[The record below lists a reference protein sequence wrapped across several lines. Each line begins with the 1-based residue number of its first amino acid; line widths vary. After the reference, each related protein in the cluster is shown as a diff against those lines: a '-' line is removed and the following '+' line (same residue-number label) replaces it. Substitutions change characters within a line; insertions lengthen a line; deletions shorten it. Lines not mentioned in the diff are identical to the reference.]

1 MMKRNE
7 TGKETFLIVDD
18 MEVNRAILSSLFETD
33 FKILTAENGE
43 EAIDILAEN
52 KDGISLVLL
61 DILMPK
67 MDGYSVLMEMKKRD
81 LLDKIPVIVITSL
94 DKPEDELKCLENGAS
109 DLISK
114 PFIPFVIKRRVF
126 NVLEQFRYKNK
137 LEHMVNLQTQ
147 RLLKANETMMD
158 TLSTIIE
165 HRNMESGQHILRIRG
180 YTQVLLEKIVELYPE
195 YALSDET
202 IKLIASASRLHD
214 IGKIMIPDAILNKP
228 GRLTKEEFEVMKS
241 HAMRGYEIL
250 GRFDRIGREDYFT
263 YAEDICR
270 HHHERIDGKGYPDGL
285 KGDSISIAAQ
295 AVGLAD
301 CYDALTTERVYKPA
315 FSHITALTMICNG
328 ECGQFSEKLLRA
340 FRSVSSSIEELA
352 RKYADGV
359 PLADEEMGD
368 ISEIELKVQ
377 KSLLGE
383 ENRAASKDIKNEISI
398 DVLLQMIL
406 SQSCHIILDIDLETG
421 TYTMKEFGVQIK
433 SRLNF
438 TGAYESDIDFLINNA
453 VLAEDRDIMR
463 KFALL
468 DVLRDMYKENRKNN
482 RCIVR
487 MRGNEEEVCFRENI
501 FYAINDENRVF
512 YAITDVTD
520 QRNVLIGNMEEEL
533 RRTQMERESLQ
544 QVVKEQRLYL
554 EKVIQ
559 STVCGLIQIRIRG
572 EERKLISINKAAAEI
587 FGFEST
593 EEFYAKA
600 PDEVIEYIAEEDRA
614 YVREKFNELKEIGD
628 STIFQT
634 CVDLTGAGTKTRI
647 SGRAVLITNLDKERV
662 LQCSFIQAEK

>member
-18 MEVNRAILSSLFETD
+18 MEVNRVILSGLFETD
-33 FKILTAENGE
+33 YRILTAENGE
-43 EAIDILAEN
+43 EAIKILAEN
-52 KDGISLVLL
+52 REAISLVLL
-61 DILMPK
+61 DIMMPV
-67 MDGYSVLMEMKKRD
+67 MDGYSVLTEMKKRD
-81 LLDKIPVIVITSL
+81 MLDKIPVIVITSS

-114 PFIPFVIKRRVF
+114 PFIPFVIKRRIF

-180 YTQVLLEKIVELYPE
+180 YTEVLLEEIVKLYPE
-195 YALSDET
+195 YALSKET

-285 KGDSISIAAQ
+285 KGDNISIAAQ

-328 ECGQFSEKLLRA
+328 ECGQFSEKLLKA
-340 FRSVSSSIEELA
+340 FRNVSSSVEELA

-359 PLADEEMGD
+359 VLVNEELSD

-383 ENRAASKDIKNEISI
+383 ENRASKDIKNEISI
-398 DVLLQMIL
+398 DVLLQMVL
-406 SQSCHIILDIDLETG
+406 SQNCHMILDIDLETG
-421 TYTMKEFGVQIK
+421 TYTMKKFGDVFNA
-433 SRLNF
+433 RMNF
-438 TGAYESDIDFLINNA
+438 TGAYEADIDFLINNV
-453 VLAEDRDIMR
+453 VLAEDRENMR
-463 KFALL
+463 KFASL
-468 DVLRDMYKENRKNN
+468 DVLRNMYRENKRDSK
-482 RCIVR
+482 CIVR
-487 MRGNEEEVCFRENI
+487 MRGKEEEICFCENF
-501 FYAINDENRVF
+501 FYAVPDENRVF
-512 YAITDVTD
+512 YTITDVTD
-520 QRNVLIGNMEEEL
+520 QKNVLIGNMGEEL
-533 RRTQMERESLQ
+533 NRTQIERESLQ

-554 EKVIQ
+554 EKMIQ
-559 STVCGLIQIRIRG
+559 SAVCGLLQIRIRG
-572 EERKLISINKAAAEI
+572 EEQKLINMNKAAAEI
-587 FGFEST
+587 LGFEST

-600 PDEVIEYIAEEDRA
+600 PAEIINFISEEDRE
-614 YVREKFNELKEIGD
+614 YIKGKYQELKEIGD
-628 STIFQT
+628 MITFKVN
-634 CVDLTGAGTKTRI
+634 VDLVLAGGKKQIT
-647 SGRAVLITNLDKERV
+647 GRADLITNLDKERV
-662 LQCSFIQAEK
+662 LQCSFIQLDK

>member
-18 MEVNRAILSSLFETD
+18 MEVNRVILSGLFETD
-33 FKILTAENGE
+33 YRILTAENGE
-43 EAIDILAEN
+43 EAIKILAEN
-52 KDGISLVLL
+52 REAISLVLL
-61 DILMPK
+61 DIMMPV
-67 MDGYSVLMEMKKRD
+67 MDGYSVLTEMKKRD
-81 LLDKIPVIVITSL
+81 MLDKVPVIVITSS

-114 PFIPFVIKRRVF
+114 PFIPFVIKRRIF

-180 YTQVLLEKIVELYPE
+180 YTEVLLEEIVKLYPE
-195 YALSDET
+195 YALSKET

-285 KGDSISIAAQ
+285 KGDNISIAAQ

-328 ECGQFSEKLLRA
+328 ECGQFSEKLLKA
-340 FRSVSSSIEELA
+340 FRNVSSSVEELA

-359 PLADEEMGD
+359 VLVNEELSD

-383 ENRAASKDIKNEISI
+383 ENRASKDIKNEISI
-398 DVLLQMIL
+398 DVLLQMVL
-406 SQSCHIILDIDLETG
+406 SQNCHMILDIDLETG
-421 TYTMKEFGVQIK
+421 TYTMKKFGDVFNA
-433 SRLNF
+433 RMNF
-438 TGAYESDIDFLINNA
+438 TGAYEADIDFLINNV
-453 VLAEDRDIMR
+453 VLAEDRENMR
-463 KFALL
+463 KFASL
-468 DVLRDMYKENRKNN
+468 DVLRNMYRENKRDSK
-482 RCIVR
+482 CIVR
-487 MRGNEEEVCFRENI
+487 MRGKEEEICFCENF
-501 FYAINDENRVF
+501 FYAVPDENRVF
-512 YAITDVTD
+512 YTITDVTD
-520 QRNVLIGNMEEEL
+520 QKNVLIGNMGEEL
-533 RRTQMERESLQ
+533 NRTQIERESLQ

-554 EKVIQ
+554 EKMIQ
-559 STVCGLIQIRIRG
+559 SAVCGLLQIRIRG
-572 EERKLISINKAAAEI
+572 EEQKLINMNKAAAEI
-587 FGFEST
+587 LGFEST

-600 PDEVIEYIAEEDRA
+600 PAEIINFISEEDRE
-614 YVREKFNELKEIGD
+614 YIKGKYQELKEIGD
-628 STIFQT
+628 MITFKVN
-634 CVDLTGAGTKTRI
+634 VDLVLAGGKKQIT
-647 SGRAVLITNLDKERV
+647 GRADLITNLDKERV
-662 LQCSFIQAEK
+662 LQCSFIQLDK

>member
-18 MEVNRAILSSLFETD
+18 MEVNRVILSGLFETD
-33 FKILTAENGE
+33 YRILTAENGE
-43 EAIDILAEN
+43 EAIKILAEN
-52 KDGISLVLL
+52 REAISLVLL
-61 DILMPK
+61 DIMMPV
-67 MDGYSVLMEMKKRD
+67 MDGYSVLTEMKKRD
-81 LLDKIPVIVITSL
+81 MLDKIPVIVITSS

-114 PFIPFVIKRRVF
+114 PFIPFVIKRRIF

-180 YTQVLLEKIVELYPE
+180 YTEVLLEEIVKLYPE
-195 YALSDET
+195 YALSKET

-285 KGDSISIAAQ
+285 KGDNISIAAQ

-328 ECGQFSEKLLRA
+328 ECGQFSEKLLKA
-340 FRSVSSSIEELA
+340 FRNVSSSVEELA

-359 PLADEEMGD
+359 VLVNEELSD

-383 ENRAASKDIKNEISI
+383 ENRASKDIKNEISI
-398 DVLLQMIL
+398 DVLLQMVL
-406 SQSCHIILDIDLETG
+406 SQNCHMILDIDLETG
-421 TYTMKEFGVQIK
+421 TYTMKKFGDVFNA
-433 SRLNF
+433 RMNF
-438 TGAYESDIDFLINNA
+438 TGAYEADIDFLINNV
-453 VLAEDRDIMR
+453 VLAEDRENMR
-463 KFALL
+463 KFASL
-468 DVLRDMYKENRKNN
+468 DVLRNMYRENKRDS

-487 MRGNEEEVCFRENI
+487 MRGKEEEICFCENF
-501 FYAINDENRVF
+501 FYAVPDENRVF
-512 YAITDVTD
+512 YTITDVTD
-520 QRNVLIGNMEEEL
+520 QKNVLIGNMGEEL
-533 RRTQMERESLQ
+533 NRTQIERESLQ

-554 EKVIQ
+554 EKMIQ
-559 STVCGLIQIRIRG
+559 SAVCGLLQIRIRG
-572 EERKLISINKAAAEI
+572 EEQKLINMNKAAAEI
-587 FGFEST
+587 LGFEST

-600 PDEVIEYIAEEDRA
+600 PAEIINFISEEDRE
-614 YVREKFNELKEIGD
+614 YIKGKYQELKEIGD
-628 STIFQT
+628 MITFKVN
-634 CVDLTGAGTKTRI
+634 VDLVLAGGKKQIT
-647 SGRAVLITNLDKERV
+647 GRADLITNLDKERV
-662 LQCSFIQAEK
+662 LQCSFIQLDK

>member
-18 MEVNRAILSSLFETD
+18 MEVNRVILSGLFETD
-33 FKILTAENGE
+33 YRILTAENGE
-43 EAIDILAEN
+43 EAIKILAEN
-52 KDGISLVLL
+52 REAISLVLL
-61 DILMPK
+61 DIMMPV
-67 MDGYSVLMEMKKRD
+67 MDGYSVLTEMKKRD
-81 LLDKIPVIVITSL
+81 MLDKIPVIVITSS

-114 PFIPFVIKRRVF
+114 PFIPFVIKRRIF

-180 YTQVLLEKIVELYPE
+180 YTEVLLEEIVKLYPE
-195 YALSDET
+195 YALSKET

-285 KGDSISIAAQ
+285 KGDNISIAAQ

-328 ECGQFSEKLLRA
+328 ECGQFSEKLLKA
-340 FRSVSSSIEELA
+340 FRNVSSSVEELA

-359 PLADEEMGD
+359 VLVNEELSD

-383 ENRAASKDIKNEISI
+383 ENRASKDIKNEISI
-398 DVLLQMIL
+398 DVLLQMVL
-406 SQSCHIILDIDLETG
+406 SQNCHMILDIDLETG
-421 TYTMKEFGVQIK
+421 TYTMKKFGDVFNA
-433 SRLNF
+433 RMNF
-438 TGAYESDIDFLINNA
+438 TGAYEADIDFLINNV
-453 VLAEDRDIMR
+453 VLAEDRENMR
-463 KFALL
+463 KFASL
-468 DVLRDMYKENRKNN
+468 DVLRNMYRENKRDS

-487 MRGNEEEVCFRENI
+487 MRGKEEEICFCENF
-501 FYAINDENRVF
+501 FYSVPDENRVF
-512 YAITDVTD
+512 YTITDVTD
-520 QRNVLIGNMEEEL
+520 QKNVLIGNMGEEL
-533 RRTQMERESLQ
+533 NRTQIERESLQ

-554 EKVIQ
+554 EKMIQ
-559 STVCGLIQIRIRG
+559 SAVCGLLQIRIRG
-572 EERKLISINKAAAEI
+572 EEQKLINMNKAAAEI
-587 FGFEST
+587 LGFEST

-600 PDEVIEYIAEEDRA
+600 PAEIINFISEEDRE
-614 YVREKFNELKEIGD
+614 YIKGKYQELKEIGD
-628 STIFQT
+628 MITFKVN
-634 CVDLTGAGTKTRI
+634 VDLVLAGGKKQIT
-647 SGRAVLITNLDKERV
+647 GRADLITNLDKERV
-662 LQCSFIQAEK
+662 LQCSFIQLDK

>member
-18 MEVNRAILSSLFETD
+18 MEVNRVILSGLFETD
-33 FKILTAENGE
+33 YRILTAENGE
-43 EAIDILAEN
+43 EAIKILAEN
-52 KDGISLVLL
+52 REAISLVLL
-61 DILMPK
+61 DIMMPV
-67 MDGYSVLMEMKKRD
+67 MDGYSVLTEMKKRD
-81 LLDKIPVIVITSL
+81 MLDKVPVIVITSS

-114 PFIPFVIKRRVF
+114 PFIPFVIKRRIF

-180 YTQVLLEKIVELYPE
+180 YTEVLLEEIVKLYPE
-195 YALSDET
+195 YALSKET

-285 KGDSISIAAQ
+285 KGDNISIAAQ

-328 ECGQFSEKLLRA
+328 ECGQFSEKLLKA
-340 FRSVSSSIEELA
+340 FRNVSSSVEELA

-359 PLADEEMGD
+359 VLVNEELSD

-383 ENRAASKDIKNEISI
+383 ENRASKDIKNEISI
-398 DVLLQMIL
+398 DVLLQMVL
-406 SQSCHIILDIDLETG
+406 SQNCHMILDIDLETG
-421 TYTMKEFGVQIK
+421 TYTMKKFGDVFNA
-433 SRLNF
+433 RMNF
-438 TGAYESDIDFLINNA
+438 TGAYEADIDFLINNV
-453 VLAEDRDIMR
+453 VLAEDRENMR
-463 KFALL
+463 KFASL
-468 DVLRDMYKENRKNN
+468 DVLRNMYRENKRDS

-487 MRGNEEEVCFRENI
+487 MRGKEEEICFCENF
-501 FYAINDENRVF
+501 FYAVPDENRVF
-512 YAITDVTD
+512 YTITDVTD
-520 QRNVLIGNMEEEL
+520 QKNVLIGNMGEEL
-533 RRTQMERESLQ
+533 NRTQIERESLQ

-554 EKVIQ
+554 EKMIQ
-559 STVCGLIQIRIRG
+559 SAVCGLLQIRIRG
-572 EERKLISINKAAAEI
+572 EEQKLINMNKAAAEI
-587 FGFEST
+587 LGFEST

-600 PDEVIEYIAEEDRA
+600 PAEIINFISEEDRE
-614 YVREKFNELKEIGD
+614 YIKGKYQELKEIGD
-628 STIFQT
+628 MITFKVN
-634 CVDLTGAGTKTRI
+634 VDLVLAGGKKQIT
-647 SGRAVLITNLDKERV
+647 GRADLITNLDKERV
-662 LQCSFIQAEK
+662 LQCSFIQLDK

>member
-18 MEVNRAILSSLFETD
+18 MEVNRVILSGLFETD
-33 FKILTAENGE
+33 YRILTAENGE
-43 EAIDILAEN
+43 EAIKILAEN
-52 KDGISLVLL
+52 REAISLVLL
-61 DILMPK
+61 DIMMPV
-67 MDGYSVLMEMKKRD
+67 MDGYSVLTEMKKRD
-81 LLDKIPVIVITSL
+81 MLDKVPVIVITSS

-114 PFIPFVIKRRVF
+114 PFIPFVIKRRIF

-180 YTQVLLEKIVELYPE
+180 YTEVLLEEIVKLYPE
-195 YALSDET
+195 YALSKET

-285 KGDSISIAAQ
+285 KGDNISIAAQ

-328 ECGQFSEKLLRA
+328 ECGQFSEKLLKA
-340 FRSVSSSIEELA
+340 FRNVSSSVEELA

-359 PLADEEMGD
+359 VLVNEELSD

-383 ENRAASKDIKNEISI
+383 ENRASKDIKNEISI
-398 DVLLQMIL
+398 DVLLQMVL
-406 SQSCHIILDIDLETG
+406 SQNCHMILDIDLETG
-421 TYTMKEFGVQIK
+421 TYTMKKFGDVFNA
-433 SRLNF
+433 RMNF
-438 TGAYESDIDFLINNA
+438 TGAYEADIDFLINNV
-453 VLAEDRDIMR
+453 VLAEDRENMR
-463 KFALL
+463 KFASL
-468 DVLRDMYKENRKNN
+468 DVLRNMYRENKRDS

-487 MRGNEEEVCFRENI
+487 MRGKEEEICFCENF
-501 FYAINDENRVF
+501 FYSVPDENRVF
-512 YAITDVTD
+512 YTITDVTD
-520 QRNVLIGNMEEEL
+520 QKNVLIGNMGEEL
-533 RRTQMERESLQ
+533 NRTQIERESLQ

-554 EKVIQ
+554 EKMIQ
-559 STVCGLIQIRIRG
+559 SAVCGLLQIRIRG
-572 EERKLISINKAAAEI
+572 EEQKLINMNKAAAEI
-587 FGFEST
+587 LGFEST

-600 PDEVIEYIAEEDRA
+600 PAEIINFISEEDRE
-614 YVREKFNELKEIGD
+614 YIKGKYQELKEIGD
-628 STIFQT
+628 MITFKVN
-634 CVDLTGAGTKTRI
+634 VDLVLAGGKKQIT
-647 SGRAVLITNLDKERV
+647 GRADLITNLDKERV
-662 LQCSFIQAEK
+662 LQCSFIQLDK